1 MSVSVVPTYK
11 KPKISAGSSPIGQM
25 TGIVGNLRH
34 GKTQRNRVKRD
45 FDDMSKF
52 LNRGSNNIRRF
63 DLPKGQK
70 LKRLSDINIKGGG
83 GGILGSIINA
93 VTGGAG
99 LLGLGSNLLGMGIF

>member
-1 MSVSVVPTYK
+1 MICP
-11 KPKISAGSSPIGQM
+11 SSSIEEA
-25 TGIVGNLRH
+25 
-34 GKTQRNRVKRD
+34 
-45 FDDMSKF
+45 
-52 LNRGSNNIRRF
+52 NNIRRF

-99 LLGLGSNLLGMGIF
+99 LLGLGSNLLGMG

>member
-1 MSVSVVPTYK
+1 
-11 KPKISAGSSPIGQM
+11 M

-34 GKTQRNRVKRD
+34 RERPNVIE
-45 FDDMSKF
+45 SKET
-52 LNRGSNNIRRF
+52 LMICPSSSIEGNNIRRF

-99 LLGLGSNLLGMGIF
+99 LLRFRK

>member
-1 MSVSVVPTYK
+1 
-11 KPKISAGSSPIGQM
+11 
-25 TGIVGNLRH
+25 
-34 GKTQRNRVKRD
+34 
-45 FDDMSKF
+45 MSKF
-52 LNRGSNNIRRF
+52 LNRGLNNICRF

-99 LLGLGSNLLGMGIF
+99 LLGLGSNLLGILDFANDVRGLFRRGGKVGRDGRTAPSEVVKDLKIKTNW